1 MAPAAPSAA
10 AVKPRAAFAI
20 RMSAMKSTAE
30 LKTLLPTAMLAAAG
44 LWLAIALALGRV
56 PMPHLPAIL
65 DIAQAEIDSCERVR
79 ARSHDACVQEAE
91 GKAVIRRAE
100 WVAAVEEDRRAAAEI
115 DASAAAPKVIV
126 VRPPRPL
133 AR

>member
-1 MAPAAPSAA
+1 MAPAAPAAA
-10 AVKPRAAFAI
+10 AVTPHAAFGI
-20 RMSAMKSTAE
+20 RMSAMKSTVE
-30 LKTLLPTAMLAAAG
+30 LKSLLPMTMLVVAG

-56 PMPHLPAIL
+56 PMPHLPAVL
-65 DIAQAEIDSCERVR
+65 DIAQSEIDACERVR

-91 GKAVIRRAE
+91 GKALIRRAE

-115 DASAAAPKVIV
+115 DASAAAPRVIV
-126 VRPPRPL
+126 VRPPRSL